1 MSTQVENYW
10 LAAALVLC
18 THACVLCARAGGVTL
33 LGVIVNCTVY
43 LCRWRDV
50 TCRHLYYVLELV
62 YYVLVQVKWCY
73 MSSSVLCTRA
83 GVLCAGAG
91 GEMLRVVIC
100 IMYSSWC
107 IMCWCRWSDVTCR
120 HLYYVLE
127 LVYYVPVQVEWR
139 CYVRQPRT
147 TVEWLLSVIRLTMTG
162 ACCLLVD
169 WTVCLAHNICQ
180 LLYLSLMNLDLI
192 FTIVVKQHAGNLTAV
207 CVVSVFVY
215 ICSFHH

>member
-43 LCRWRDV
+43 LCRWR
-50 TCRHLYYVLELV
+50 
-62 YYVLVQVKWCY
+62 
-73 MSSSVLCTRA
+73 
-83 GVLCAGAG
+83 
-91 GEMLRVVIC
+91 
-100 IMYSSWC
+100 
-107 IMCWCRWSDVTCR
+107 DVTCR